1 MNNTIFL
8 IPTFT
13 FLFVSG
19 LALLGIWIWLKRFS
33 SQAKAKTQRLND
45 LLVFRTGQPKD
56 QSSTRTSIQVLLEK
70 WLRTHTR
77 VYNKLGHLI
86 IQAHVQRTPMQLLA
100 SCLGIWVTSI
110 VIGIFLNVAIGLVI
124 LLSSGLA
131 CLPVLRLIHT
141 AKRRRR
147 QFETKLPEALDF
159 MARALRA
166 GHSITVSIGMAG
178 DELADPIRT
187 EFKTVFDEIGFGIS
201 FEEAMTEMAQ
211 RIQSSDLDFLVT
223 ALLIQR
229 ETGGNLTEL
238 LDGLAKTV
246 RDRIKLQ
253 GKVKTLSSEGRLSA
267 ILLGTLPFILGGV
280 LSFLNP
286 QYMSVLW
293 STPKGQSMLMTG
305 ALLLLL
311 GFISLS
317 RIVRIKV

>member
-1 MNNTIFL
+1 MPIFIFL
-8 IPTFT
+8 
-13 FLFVSG
+13 LVSG
-19 LALLGIWIWLKRFS
+19 LALLGVWIWLRRFS
-33 SQAKAKTQRLND
+33 AQAKGKTQRLND
-45 LLVFRTGQPKD
+45 LLLFRTGQSKNTA
-56 QSSTRTSIQVLLEK
+56 STRTSVQVLLEK

-77 VYNKLGHLI
+77 AYKKIEELI
-86 IQAHVQRTPMQLLA
+86 VQAHVQRTPLQLLA
-100 SCLGIWVTSI
+100 SCLTIWIAANVIEFFLNIPI
-110 VIGIFLNVAIGLVI
+110 VLIIFL
-124 LLSSGLA
+124 SGCLA
-131 CLPVLRLIHT
+131 CLPVLRLIHI
-141 AKRRRR
+141 AKKRRR
-147 QFETKLPEALDF
+147 QFEARLPEALDF

-166 GHSITVSIGMAG
+166 GHSITVAIGMAG

-201 FEEAMTEMAQ
+201 FEEAMTEMAL
-211 RIQSSDLDFLVT
+211 RIRSSDLDFLVT

-305 ALLLLL
+305 ALLLVL

>member
-1 MNNTIFL
+1 VIEFFLNIPIVLIIFL
-8 IPTFT
+8 
-13 FLFVSG
+13 SG
-19 LALLGIWIWLKRFS
+19 
-33 SQAKAKTQRLND
+33 
-45 LLVFRTGQPKD
+45 
-56 QSSTRTSIQVLLEK
+56 
-70 WLRTHTR
+70 
-77 VYNKLGHLI
+77 
-86 IQAHVQRTPMQLLA
+86 
-100 SCLGIWVTSI
+100 C
-110 VIGIFLNVAIGLVI
+110 
-124 LLSSGLA
+124 LA
-131 CLPVLRLIHT
+131 CLPVLRLIHI
-141 AKRRRR
+141 AKKRRR
-147 QFETKLPEALDF
+147 QFEARLPEALDF

-166 GHSITVSIGMAG
+166 GHSITVAIGMAG

-201 FEEAMTEMAQ
+201 FEEAMTEMAL
-211 RIQSSDLDFLVT
+211 RIRSSDLDFLVT

-305 ALLLLL
+305 ALLLVL

>member
-1 MNNTIFL
+1 
-8 IPTFT
+8 
-13 FLFVSG
+13 
-19 LALLGIWIWLKRFS
+19 
-33 SQAKAKTQRLND
+33 
-45 LLVFRTGQPKD
+45 
-56 QSSTRTSIQVLLEK
+56 
-70 WLRTHTR
+70 
-77 VYNKLGHLI
+77 
-86 IQAHVQRTPMQLLA
+86 MQLLA
-100 SCLGIWVTSI
+100 SCLGIWVATT
-110 VIGIFLNVAIGLVI
+110 VAGIFLNGAIGLVAI
-124 LLSSGLA
+124 TSSCFA
-131 CLPVLRLIHT
+131 CLPVFQLIHV
-141 AKRRRR
+141 AQKRRR
-147 QFETKLPEALDF
+147 QFEAKLPEALDF
-159 MARALRA
+159 IARALRA

-211 RIQSSDLDFLVT
+211 RIRSSDLDFLVT

-305 ALLLLL
+305 ALLLVL